1 MKHFGTLNFL
11 RKQRNVSSN
20 KGHENGGRGAERVA
34 WDQIEAEKFL
44 DFCPLGPKAS
54 KLLGNKGRA
63 FADLIHET

>member
-1 MKHFGTLNFL
+1 M
-11 RKQRNVSSN
+11 RM
-20 KGHENGGRGAERVA
+20 EGGGAERVA